1 MTAKNL
7 QLASPFRVSR
17 TAAIALLRAALLEL
31 VDDDRSICQVAAE
44 RGIFC
49 RGFRRYSDEEFRQ
62 RYWWLAGIGLTRKQ
76 IEQRANLW
84 QLARQLYHDVPLACD
99 VQQRDRDACNGWD
112 DFSNQ
117 TLAEFYRELTGL
129 ELEITS

>member
-1 MTAKNL
+1 MTAQNPRL
-7 QLASPFRVSR
+7 EVPPRVSR
-17 TAAIALLRAALLEL
+17 NAAIALIRAALLEL
-31 VDDDRSICQVAAE
+31 VDDDHSMCQVAAE

-49 RGFRRYSDEEFRQ
+49 RGFCRYSDEELRR
-62 RYWWLAGIGLTRKQ
+62 RYWWLAGPGLTRKQ

-84 QLARQLYHDVPLACD
+84 QLARQLYHDLPLACD

-112 DFSNQ
+112 GFSN
-117 TLAEFYRELTGL
+117 EFLTQFCRKLTGR